1 MSQDSDGEELRARRQ
16 LFRYV
21 TADLATE
28 YLAVMDLFTDSL
40 LADLSA
46 SDIHER
52 LARAGHV
59 LAPEDVEA
67 RCDQLLSWGNLV
79 KSVRDTRV
87 TTIAAYLR
95 SRARYQPSKLG
106 GMVHRQVR
114 DLMAEANGVRE
125 VARELLGGMS
135 ATLSAIVQ
143 AARARD
149 ARADQLA
156 ADVSTLFASHQL
168 FADSVSEFYGYL
180 PTVLTR
186 YDLAGEDYATF
197 KTLLVDYVHLVSADV
212 SRHAPTIARLLSD
225 LDEHLEY
232 VLTTLEPAA
241 ALQNVD
247 GSAAKRSPGRVRSDW
262 DALNTYYRARDGRS
276 KPDELRKATE
286 LALNQLLAN
295 AKRML
300 AAAGTGVSRHG
311 DLLRQARWFSVA
323 SDTDAHAIFDVV
335 FGMYP
340 ARHVSS
346 GPDEGDTG
354 SAATSWW
361 VSDPVDVPVSLR
373 ERGDRAARGR
383 SSPVLDPGL
392 EAVRLQMDADQE
404 AADRA
409 AAGGELTSAGDLD
422 GARLSPAARDI
433 LLELLA
439 SALAVGAMPDLEGDV
454 AVTTDPDLGVDL
466 HVRATPGA
474 STRCVSPDGI
484 LRIDDVALSVH
495 PAADASSA
503 PRPVEDHAAVN
514 S

>member
-52 LARAGHV
+52 LARAG
-59 LAPEDVEA
+59 LTLTPEDVEA
-67 RCDQLLSWGNLV
+67 RCDQLLAWGNLV

-135 ATLSAIVQ
+135 DTLAAIVR
-143 AARARD
+143 AAQARD
-149 ARADQLA
+149 ARDDQLA

-232 VLTTLEPAA
+232 VLTTLAPTA

-247 GSAAKRSPGRVRSDW
+247 GSAAKRSPGRVRTDW
-262 DALNTYYRARDGRS
+262 DALNAYYRAQDGRS

-300 AAAGTGVSRHG
+300 AAAGTGVSRHA
-311 DLLRQARWFSVA
+311 DLLRLARWFA
-323 SDTDAHAIFDVV
+323 IAGDGDAHAIFDAV

-346 GPDEGDTG
+346 GPEEGDTG
-354 SAATSWW
+354 SAGTSWW

-373 ERGDRAARGR
+373 ERGDRTARGR
-383 SSPVLDPGL
+383 SSPVPDPGL

-409 AAGGELTSAGDLD
+409 AASGELTSAGDLD

-439 SALAVGAMPDLEGDV
+439 SALAVGAMPDLDGDV
-454 AVTTDPDLGVDL
+454 IVTTDPDLGVDL

-474 STRCVSPDGI
+474 STQTVSPDGV

-495 PAADASSA
+495 PAGSSVGA
-503 PRPVEDHAAVN
+503 VERNEAVN

>member
-241 ALQNVD
+241 AL
-247 GSAAKRSPGRVRSDW
+247 
-262 DALNTYYRARDGRS
+262 
-276 KPDELRKATE
+276 
-286 LALNQLLAN
+286 
-295 AKRML
+295 
-300 AAAGTGVSRHG
+300 
-311 DLLRQARWFSVA
+311 
-323 SDTDAHAIFDVV
+323 
-335 FGMYP
+335 
-340 ARHVSS
+340 
-346 GPDEGDTG
+346 
-354 SAATSWW
+354 
-361 VSDPVDVPVSLR
+361 
-373 ERGDRAARGR
+373 
-383 SSPVLDPGL
+383 
-392 EAVRLQMDADQE
+392 
-404 AADRA
+404 
-409 AAGGELTSAGDLD
+409 
-422 GARLSPAARDI
+422 
-433 LLELLA
+433 
-439 SALAVGAMPDLEGDV
+439 
-454 AVTTDPDLGVDL
+454 
-466 HVRATPGA
+466 
-474 STRCVSPDGI
+474 
-484 LRIDDVALSVH
+484 
-495 PAADASSA
+495 
-503 PRPVEDHAAVN
+503 
-514 S
+514 